1 MAWLQRPAC
10 KVRKGAYEPHRLR
23 GGDLR
28 LNKRVLDYWR
38 LKLFTFQY
46 VIENL
51 KIGLLN
57 GNFYYLIDQNI
68 FFSVEE
74 KMVLFRPYQY
84 QFPQG

>member
-10 KVRKGAYEPHRLR
+10 KVCKGAYEPNRLR
-23 GGDLR
+23 GGDLW
-28 LNKRVLDYWR
+28 LNKRVLDYSR

-57 GNFYYLIDQNI
+57 GSFHYLIDQNI
-68 FFSVEE
+68 FFRVEE
-74 KMVLFRPYQY
+74 KKVLFRPCQY

>member
-68 FFSVEE
+68 LFSVEE
-74 KMVLFRPYQY
+74 KSVLFRPYQY

>member
-10 KVRKGAYEPHRLR
+10 KVRKGAYEPNRLR
-23 GGDLR
+23 GGDLW
-28 LNKRVLDYWR
+28 LNKRVLDYSR

-57 GNFYYLIDQNI
+57 GSFHYLIDQNI
-68 FFSVEE
+68 FFTVEE
-74 KMVLFRPYQY
+74 KRVLFRPCQY

>member
-10 KVRKGAYEPHRLR
+10 KVRTGAYEPHRLR

-74 KMVLFRPYQY
+74 KRVLFRPYQY